1 MDNITYKTNRF
12 QTLNID
18 YQVKLLYRIALLM
31 VLFSISRLG
40 FYFFNT
46 EHFPDMTFIRLI
58 RIMFGGLKFDISG
71 ILFVNALYVVLYLL
85 PLPFRQHKI
94 YQSVLKWLFFISNG
108 IALAANAGDFFYF
121 DFILKRSTADV
132 LMFAGEGN
140 ILTLFSLFIVDY
152 WPGFVFVIVQMV
164 IMFFGYNKLKPEQLT
179 TPKKGAFYFSGLV
192 WLLISVYF
200 TIVGIRGGFTGTT
213 RPITLGNAGV
223 YTEKP
228 LEMAIVLNTPFAII
242 RTLNKTPLKEETYF
256 SPEELEKIYSPIHPA
271 DTTGTFKPLNVVVI
285 IMESFA
291 KEYVGALNKNLD
303 HGTYQ
308 GYTPFLDSLIG
319 ISKSFNHAFA
329 NGRKSI
335 DALPSVVASIP
346 SMVTPYVTSTYASND
361 INSMASLLKTKG
373 YQTAFF
379 HGAPNGSMGFDSF
392 MKIAGY
398 DKYYGMTEYG
408 NDADFDGSWGIWDE
422 EFMLFMEKQF
432 NKMKSPFLATFFS
445 VSSHHPFKIPKKY
458 EGKFRKGTLAFH
470 IPIQYSDLALRH
482 FFAVASKEPW
492 FKNTLFV
499 LTADHSNQAWHPE
512 YLTSIG
518 NFSVPMLFYHPGNPY
533 LKGMDSTVVQQMD
546 IMPTIMHYLN
556 YDGKYVSFG
565 INAFDKGANHF
576 AVNYNNS
583 TYQIIKGNYVLQFV
597 EEKTIGLYNY
607 ILDPLL
613 NNNLLGKKPDIQAE
627 MEKLLKAFIQQYNH
641 RMLHNELIMKN

>member
-1 MDNITYKTNRF
+1 MDNITYKTSRF

-18 YQVKLLYRIALLM
+18 YQIKLLYRIALLM
-31 VLFSISRLG
+31 VLFGISRLG

-46 EHFPDMTFIRLI
+46 EHFPDMTFFRFM
-58 RIMFGGLKFDISG
+58 RIMFGGLKFDFSG
-71 ILFVNALYVVLYLL
+71 ILFVNALYVLLYLL

-94 YQSVLKWLFFISNG
+94 YQSVLKWLFFITNG
-108 IALAANAGDFFYF
+108 IAFAANTADFFYF

-140 ILTLFSLFIVDY
+140 ILTLFGLFMVDY
-152 WPGFVFVIVQMV
+152 WPGFVFVVFQMLILV
-164 IMFFGYNKLKPEQLT
+164 YGYNRLKFNEIANPE
-179 TPKKGAFYFSGLV
+179 KWSFYLSGLA

-213 RPITLGNAGV
+213 RPITLGNAGA

-228 LEMAIVLNTPFAII
+228 LEMAIVLNTPFTII
-242 RTLNKTPLKEETYF
+242 RTLNKTPLKEANYF
-256 SPEELEKIYSPIHPA
+256 NPEELEKIYSPIQKA
-271 DTTGTFKPLNVVVI
+271 DTIGNFKPLNVVVI

-303 HGTYQ
+303 NGTYQ

-319 ISKSFNHAFA
+319 ISKSFNNAFA

-346 SMVTPYVTSTYASND
+346 SMVNPYVTSVYASNE

-379 HGAPNGSMGFDSF
+379 HGAPNGSMGFDAF

-398 DKYYGMTEYG
+398 DQYFGMTEYG

-422 EFMLFMEKQF
+422 EFLLFMKNEF
-432 NKMKSPFLATFFS
+432 SKMKEPFLSTFFS
-445 VSSHHPFKIPKKY
+445 VSSHHPFKVPERY
-458 EGKFRKGTLAFH
+458 VGKFKKGTIAFH

-482 FFAVASKEPW
+482 FFGEASKEPW

-499 LTADHSNQAWHPE
+499 ITADHSNEAYHPE

-518 NFSVPMLFYHPGNPY
+518 NFSVPMVFYHPGNPEF
-533 LKGMDSTVVQQMD
+533 KGMDSTVVQQMD
-546 IMPTIMHYLN
+546 ILPTILHYLN
-556 YDGKYVSFG
+556 YDGEYVSFG
-565 INAFDKGANHF
+565 VNALDEEATHF

-607 ILDPLL
+607 MLDPLL
-613 NNNLLGKKPDIQAE
+613 NNNLIGKVPEIEAE
-627 MEKLLKAFIQQYNH
+627 MEKLLKAFIQQYNY
-641 RMLHNELIMKN
+641 RMIHNELIIK